1 MRPEHPERSHARPC
15 KAVAEAL
22 EEVLQGFEAE
32 ALEEVLQGFE
42 AEALEE
48 VLQGF
53 EGTVLEAD
61 S

>member
-42 AEALEE
+42 GQPDSVALLEALRG
-48 VLQGF
+48 VVG
-53 EGTVLEAD
+53 V
-61 S
+61 